1 MALLQGN
8 IKQWYFKA
16 KSDHF
21 LSIFYLP
28 FLYPSALVPSSI
40 KINLKKKTEKKLT
53 LE

>member
-16 KSDHF
+16 KSGHF
-21 LSIFYLP
+21 LSIFYLS